1 MRILTLLFLVA
12 MISCGEESSKAS
24 VSSIDYTNVLGYWSI
39 DAATRNGKVT
49 STLADSYVHFE
60 SLDKMSTN
68 LLGIDMTQAIIWN
81 DSTAMVSDSSMMYKL
96 VSLNPD
102 TLNLSFK
109 IQRHSFDIRFV
120 KGEGQ

>member
-1 MRILTLLFLVA
+1 

-81 DSTAMVSDSSMMYKL
+81 DSTADGCS
-96 VSLNPD
+96 N
-102 TLNLSFK
+102 FK
-109 IQRHSFDIRFV
+109 NTI
-120 KGEGQ
+120 